1 MFDKLIKKY
10 FNNNQE
16 GFTLVELI
24 VVIVMISI
32 LTSIAVPSFQLL
44 SKKARQRGVAAQI
57 STYIRAAQTFYGEY
71 SSPIRNAGDLSNYV
85 DVIECRHHLISVCR
99 GPTNTHRNM
108 GQSFPGSDQWNST
121 SGMYTITMRSSDQN
135 RFRLNAFPQR
145 QDSNSSIRSDEDFGV
160 SGCFNYITGTTQV
173 VVWDQIGYRAVRD
186 LNC

>member
-1 MFDKLIKKY
+1 MYQKFIKKY
-10 FNNNQE
+10 FDNNQE
-16 GFTLVELI
+16 GFTLIEII
-24 VVIVMISI
+24 VVVSTISI
-32 LTSIAVPSFQLL
+32 LTAIGAPSFQFVA
-44 SKKARQRGVAAQI
+44 KKARQRGVAAQI
-57 STYIRAAQTFYGEY
+57 STYIRAAQAFYSEY
-71 SSPIRNAGDLSNYV
+71 SSPIRNAGDLSQYV
-85 DVIECRHHLISVCR
+85 DVIECKHHLLSECSK
-99 GPTNTHRNM
+99 PKDTHRNM

-173 VVWDQIGYRAVRD
+173 VVWDQIGYRAVKD